1 MPAPTLSVILVVRDA
16 ADLTLR
22 CLNTLTRVPDDVAFD
37 VVVVD
42 NGSTDGTAALFT
54 GVEGD
59 FQAILN
65 ADPTGFAAAADAAA
79 DRARGDVLVFL
90 REDVVGV
97 DGWLAALRDRF
108 AADARAGAVVPLLAN
123 TDGAD
128 LGEALPGCIAVRR
141 AAFESVGG
149 FCGAAAPAVA
159 EKASLLD
166 ALRGRG
172 WTVVREPAAVALVV
186 PQM

>member
-1 MPAPTLSVILVVRDA
+1 MLSVILVVRDA

-22 CLNTLTRVPDDVAFD
+22 CLNTLARVLDDVAFD

-42 NGSTDGTAALFT
+42 DGSTDGTSALFA

-59 FQAILN
+59 FQAIRN
-65 ADPTGFAAAADAAA
+65 DEPAGFAASADEAAS
-79 DRARGDVLVFL
+79 RARGDVLVFL

-97 DGWLAALRDRF
+97 DGWLGALRDRF
-108 AADARAGAVVPLLAN
+108 ASDARAGAVLPLLAN

-128 LGEALPGCIAVRR
+128 LGEALPGCLAVRR
-141 AAFESVGG
+141 EAFEAVSG
-149 FCGAAAPAVA
+149 FSGAAAPARA

-166 ALRGRG
+166 AARARG
-172 WTVVREPAAVALVV
+172 WEVAREPAAVALVV
-186 PQM
+186 P

>member
-22 CLNTLTRVPDDVAFD
+22 CLNTLTRVPEEISFD

-42 NGSTDGTAALFT
+42 DGSTDGTAALFA

-59 FQAILN
+59 FQAIRN
-65 ADPTGFAAAADAAA
+65 AEPAGFAAAADEAAA
-79 DRARGDVLVFL
+79 RAHGDVLIFL

-108 AADARAGAVVPLLAN
+108 AADASVGAALPLLAN

-128 LGEALPGCIAVRR
+128 LGEALPGCLAVRR
-141 AAFESVGG
+141 DAFESVGG
-149 FCGAAAPAVA
+149 FAASAAPARA

-166 ALRGRG
+166 ALRASS
-172 WTVVREPAAVALVV
+172 WEVAREPAAVALVV
-186 PQM
+186 P

>member
-1 MPAPTLSVILVVRDA
+1 MAAPTLSVILVVRDA

-22 CLNTLTRVPDDVAFD
+22 CLNTLTRVPDDVHFD

-42 NGSTDGTAALFT
+42 DGSTDGTAALFT

-65 ADPTGFAAAADAAA
+65 AEPAGFAAAADEAAG
-79 DRARGDVLVFL
+79 RAHGDVLVFL

-97 DGWLAALRDRF
+97 DGWLAALRDRL
-108 AADARAGAVVPLLAN
+108 AANASAGAVLPLLAN
-123 TDGAD
+123 TDGAH

-141 AAFESVGG
+141 DAFESVGG
-149 FCGAAAPAVA
+149 FSGSAAPARA

-166 ALRGRG
+166 ALRARG
-172 WTVVREPAAVALVV
+172 WDVAREPAAVALVV
-186 PQM
+186 P

>member
-22 CLNTLTRVPDDVAFD
+22 CLNTLTRVADDIAFD

-42 NGSTDGTAALFT
+42 DGSSDGTAALFA

-59 FQAILN
+59 FLANLN
-65 ADPTGFAAAADAAA
+65 AEPAGFAAAADEAAG
-79 DRARGDVLVFL
+79 RAHGEVLVFL

-108 AADARAGAVVPLLAN
+108 AKDANVGAVLPLLAN

-128 LGEALPGCIAVRR
+128 LGEALPGCLAVRR
-141 AAFESVGG
+141 DAFESLGG
-149 FCGAAAPAVA
+149 FTGSAAPAKA
-159 EKASLLD
+159 EKATLLD
-166 ALRGRG
+166 ALRAGG
-172 WTVVREPAAVALVV
+172 WEVAREPAAVALVV
-186 PQM
+186 P